1 METFKKPESFADI
14 KAPTSP
20 VICCLVDAVH
30 TVCPAKWSH
39 IHEEFPRNELEIDV
53 LTLLV
58 LILTRDTVKD
68 DPIEQFAI
76 VGFSVV

>member
-39 IHEEFPRNELEIDV
+39 LHEEFPRNELEIDV
-53 LTLLV
+53 L
-58 LILTRDTVKD
+58 
-68 DPIEQFAI
+68 A
-76 VGFSVV
+76 